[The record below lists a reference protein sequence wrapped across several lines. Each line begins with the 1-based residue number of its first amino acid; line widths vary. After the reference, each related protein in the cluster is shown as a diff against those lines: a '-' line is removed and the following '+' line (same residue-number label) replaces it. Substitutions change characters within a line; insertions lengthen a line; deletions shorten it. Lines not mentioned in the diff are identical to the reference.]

1 MQIIW
6 ILHERS
12 LIVVWKISEFKR
24 SCNFLLNWLI
34 KSGPWQKRLLEE
46 VVILIERI
54 YFGTLITKIKP
65 IRILITWL
73 SGWGL
78 TEHPFIR
85 LHSCLCK
92 VYSLKSLLQIIS
104 HPHMTMYPIIYYMI
118 LFLSLRYSRYFF
130 VRRSWFF

>member
-1 MQIIW
+1 MHRVL

-12 LIVVWKISEFKR
+12 LIVVWKISEIKR
-24 SCNFLLNWLI
+24 RCKFLLNW
-34 KSGPWQKRLLEE
+34 SGSWQKRLLEE

-54 YFGTLITKIKP
+54 DFGTLITKIKL

-73 SGWGL
+73 SGWWL
-78 TEHPFIR
+78 TEHSFIR

-104 HPHMTMYPIIYYMI
+104 HPQMTMYSIIYFMI